1 MANANPEGQSSK
13 TVTPART
20 GAMTWG
26 TDAENRPKRAHGDSV
41 AAKARDYAMVRIG
54 ALCGASWM
62 AAAVLYFGRHS
73 LALMALSGVIAL
85 AGFDLARP
93 E

>member
-1 MANANPEGQSSK
+1 MTNVNPERQTSK

-26 TDAENRPKRAHGDSV
+26 ADRADPPKKAHADSI
-41 AAKARDYAMVRIG
+41 AAKARDFAMVRIG
-54 ALCGASWM
+54 ALCGASWL

-73 LALMALSGVIAL
+73 VALMALSGVIAL

-93 E
+93 D

>member
-1 MANANPEGQSSK
+1 MANANPKGQTNK
-13 TVTPART
+13 TMTPART
-20 GAMTWG
+20 EAMTWG
-26 TDAENRPKRAHGDSV
+26 AGAKEQPKQAHGDSV

-54 ALCGASWM
+54 ALCGASWL

-73 LALMALSGVIAL
+73 VALMALSGVIAL

-93 E
+93 D

>member
-1 MANANPEGQSSK
+1 MTNPNPEGQTSK

-20 GAMTWG
+20 GALTWG
-26 TDAENRPKRAHGDSV
+26 ADRTDSPKKARVDSI
-41 AAKARDYAMVRIG
+41 AAKACDYAMVRIG
-54 ALCGASWM
+54 ALCGASWL

-73 LALMALSGVIAL
+73 VALMALSGVIAL